1 MRNSYRI
8 KLLLAWKKHA
18 EKHNNT
24 WAVQTASKHILELQK
39 RSK

>member
-8 KLLLAWKKHA
+8 KLLLAWKNHA
-18 EKHNNT
+18 EKHNNMWT
-24 WAVQTASKHILELQK
+24 VKTASKHILKLPK